1 MTQPVDHPQGFSEVL
16 KLVEPLA
23 KRFSSAGARLYLVG
37 GVVRDVLMGRQKQ
50 TPDFDFTTDALP
62 EEVRSLVADVADAVW
77 LQGERFGTIGVRLG
91 QWGLEITT
99 HRAESYVDD
108 SRKPVVRYSKDLA
121 QDLARRD
128 FTVNAMAVDVV
139 DGGLYDPYGGQKDLD
154 TLTLRTPL
162 DPEESFADDPLRTLR
177 AARFIAGYGF
187 TPVSGLLTA
196 AKTLSSRLAIVS
208 VERVR
213 DELFR
218 LLMVENPQP
227 GFNFLSEATLLAQFW
242 PELNV
247 LPIEEQ
253 QETLRR
259 LSLVPH
265 EPSLRLAAV
274 GPVVPLKRQQAWR
287 LSTQQIRQIT
297 VVQQAVETI
306 EKHQSAVWSDDEIRH
321 LAAQAGPYLADA
333 VRIVDALKVDVSLF
347 EQSVQRLKQA
357 GELDDL
363 GPVLDGQTVMSVLN
377 LEPGPQVGEA
387 LEWLTTLRLDEGRL
401 TPDEVEARLQ
411 AWWGNRT

>member
-1 MTQPVDHPQGFSEVL
+1 
-16 KLVEPLA
+16 
-23 KRFSSAGARLYLVG
+23 
-37 GVVRDVLMGRQKQ
+37 
-50 TPDFDFTTDALP
+50 
-62 EEVRSLVADVADAVW
+62 
-77 LQGERFGTIGVRLG
+77 
-91 QWGLEITT
+91 
-99 HRAESYVDD
+99 
-108 SRKPVVRYSKDLA
+108 
-121 QDLARRD
+121 
-128 FTVNAMAVDVV
+128 
-139 DGGLYDPYGGQKDLD
+139 
-154 TLTLRTPL
+154 
-162 DPEESFADDPLRTLR
+162 
-177 AARFIAGYGF
+177 
-187 TPVSGLLTA
+187 
-196 AKTLSSRLAIVS
+196 LAIVS

-242 PELNV
+242 PELSV

-274 GPVVPLKRQQAWR
+274 GPVVPLKRQQVWR

-411 AWWGNRT
+411 AWWDNRT